1 MLQLNTFNKLFF
13 PFLYFHSVSYLE
25 VILFNINCTVEF
37 GFTGVN
43 TDGVSVSET
52 PNSPN
57 IDGAFCSLSEICA
70 IK

>member
-1 MLQLNTFNKLFF
+1 M
-13 PFLYFHSVSYLE
+13 
-25 VILFNINCTVEF
+25 FNINHAVEF

-52 PNSPN
+52 PDSPN
-57 IDGAFCSLSEICA
+57 IDGAFCSFNETRA

>member
-1 MLQLNTFNKLFF
+1 MLQINTFLKLS
-13 PFLYFHSVSYLE
+13 PILYFHFVSHLG
-25 VILFNINCTVEF
+25 VILFNINCAVEF

-43 TDGVSVSET
+43 TDSVSVSET